1 MASIIQ
7 SYNYTIDIYYIL
19 DNKESEIMVESIQS
33 LTTKYDYETK
43 TMPILYLTLR
53 LSTDLYNLMASN
65 ADKGE
70 IVLTM
75 YKSIQKH
82 GIINRKTIYVRESF
96 SYMMPSD
103 LDYNRRMEKE
113 IMPDSNSYRNC
124 TIGLYSM
131 KSINNNT
138 KFINT
143 IIKDSDMISIVHNYT
158 QHMNMLIEPFKDN
171 EKLPICIIPPM
182 NTITKLLEFLNSYH
196 NFYDSGYRYF
206 RDFDKTYL
214 LSTRGNP
221 IKSSD
226 EDFDTIIIRIMDP
239 TVIETKK
246 LSFEVNRTQ
255 RTYILYIDAT
265 FTNIHIDKLKDKK
278 YNSVMTIDTMGNT
291 RQKELNIPKNINS
304 IERLN
309 IDRVYN
315 DNVDYIDT
323 LSDNMQN
330 TSVILNIT
338 KTEIDSALLTPN
350 KEYLVQ
356 NFSSYKEYDGRYLLA
371 YKREIIIQ
379 QDTRFISNTIFGLRK
394 VM

>member
-323 LSDNMQN
+323 LSDNIE
-330 TSVILNIT
+330 TH
-338 KTEIDSALLTPN
+338 
-350 KEYLVQ
+350 
-356 NFSSYKEYDGRYLLA
+356 
-371 YKREIIIQ
+371 
-379 QDTRFISNTIFGLRK
+379 
-394 VM
+394 